1 MLGKI
6 VERREMQ
13 RVAVP
18 GPQRTELRLMD
29 VDFTNSNGKNMQ
41 ASVRD
46 AWETTS
52 TPTTTTATTATTTA
66 SPSIT
71 ATTTA
76 VRALLSQMR

>member
-1 MLGKI
+1 L
-6 VERREMQ
+6 
-13 RVAVP
+13 P

-46 AWETTS
+46 AWETT
-52 TPTTTTATTATTTA
+52 PTTTTTTTP
-66 SPSIT
+66 SPSSTIT

-76 VRALLSQMR
+76 VGALLSQMR